1 MKTTFADLKFKKH
14 PKSGK
19 QAVMKFNNGYGI
31 SVLSGPT
38 FRSDGK
44 NTYEIAVLY
53 NNELTYNTPVSD
65 SALGWQTK
73 EQVTEIM
80 SRIQDL
86 KYGL

>member
-31 SVLSGPT
+31 SVLSGPM
-38 FRSDGK
+38 FHSDGK
-44 NTYEIAVLY
+44 NTYEVAVLY
-53 NNELTYNTPVSD
+53 NNEPAFNTPITD
-65 SALGWQTK
+65 SVLGWQTA

-86 KYGL
+86 K